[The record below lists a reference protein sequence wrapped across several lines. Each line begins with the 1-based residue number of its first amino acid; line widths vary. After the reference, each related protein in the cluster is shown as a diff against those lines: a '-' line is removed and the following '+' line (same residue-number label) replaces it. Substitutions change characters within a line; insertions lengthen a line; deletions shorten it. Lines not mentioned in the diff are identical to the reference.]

1 MKIAVVGGGAI
12 GSMVAARLAQA
23 GVDVLLVGRPDHVAA
38 INRQGLVVKGHDT
51 TETVRVQAATKMDHE
66 YDLVIFATKTPDM
79 EEAYQDNHQYLENA
93 RVLTTQNGVQG
104 DNILRTHFEPE
115 NMFSSIVMFGATYST
130 PGEVIVNFPGDWIVG
145 KPYTPNDNVLSSIV
159 QVLGKAFPVVVSP
172 NIMAMKWLK
181 LFVNFNNCL
190 PAVIGRSMQETF
202 ADKDFCLLSIR
213 LLKEGVKVV
222 QEAGIELLS
231 LPNFPVERITGLAA
245 MPEDQAAG
253 IIQKTLTTLSKVPLD
268 GSILQSIKRGKP
280 SEIDFINGEVA
291 LVAKNIGVA
300 APLNSRIVE
309 MVHEVERSGR
319 FFSVDKI
326 KKEFLFM

>member
-23 GVDVLLVGRPDHVAA
+23 GVDVLLVGRPDHVEA
-38 INRQGLVVKGHDT
+38 INRQGLVVKGQAGR
-51 TETVRVQAATKMDHE
+51 EVVRVRAATKMDRE
-66 YDLVIFATKTPDM
+66 YDLVIFATKTPDL

-130 PGEVIVNFPGDWIVG
+130 PGEVISNFPGDWIAG

-319 FFSVDKI
+319 FFPVDKI